1 MFGGDESKTEKTT
14 NVTTKTTTNIRDIGL
29 TGAHANQLA
38 QILEQGSVTSEA
50 IRAESLNKI
59 VKQSGQN
66 YSQLIGGAGK
76 LMETSSENIKAVTQA
91 ASSQQRALTQGATN
105 LGYNVADT
113 AEAIIQQS
121 QSFAGNLLS
130 AASKAAQRIGQ
141 QSSSVGT
148 RVIKAAESQSPMSG
162 QNFLFK
168 ALPFMG
174 LGLLAIYMFARRRSA

>member
-50 IRAESLNKI
+50 IRAKSFDKLVQES
-59 VKQSGQN
+59 GEN
-66 YSQLIGGAGK
+66 YDKLVGGAGK
-76 LMETSSENIKAVTQA
+76 LMETSA
-91 ASSQQRALTQGATN
+91 AQQRALTQGATN